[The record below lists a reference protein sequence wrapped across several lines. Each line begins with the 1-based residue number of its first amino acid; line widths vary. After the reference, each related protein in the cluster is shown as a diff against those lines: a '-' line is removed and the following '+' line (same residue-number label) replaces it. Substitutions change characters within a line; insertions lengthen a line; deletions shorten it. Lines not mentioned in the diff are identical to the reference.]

1 MEKPQILDDA
11 VLEMN
16 ASNDRSIDI
25 VRTKIKIFAKSKV
38 SSPTEQHK
46 IIILDETDRRLIVFN
61 QTVFRFGHVNSE
73 NIFKICDEPYPIIIY
88 QMSEFTQLEFI
99 RAYKYKS
106 VFQKIDHMDIPLI
119 QDKINYW
126 QPSTRRQS
134 NNKILSKSIFSLG
147 PL

>member
-106 VFQKIDHMDIPLI
+106 VFQKI
-119 QDKINYW
+119 
-126 QPSTRRQS
+126 
-134 NNKILSKSIFSLG
+134 
-147 PL
+147 